1 MKLEIRV
8 TTGASR
14 EEIVIKEGKTRVYVN
29 AAPDKGKAN
38 KAVIALLAEE
48 YGVRKKDVIIVKG
61 KTSRK
66 KLIEIVG
73 R

>member
-1 MKLEIRV
+1 
-8 TTGASR
+8 
-14 EEIVIKEGKTRVYVN
+14 EGKTRVYVN